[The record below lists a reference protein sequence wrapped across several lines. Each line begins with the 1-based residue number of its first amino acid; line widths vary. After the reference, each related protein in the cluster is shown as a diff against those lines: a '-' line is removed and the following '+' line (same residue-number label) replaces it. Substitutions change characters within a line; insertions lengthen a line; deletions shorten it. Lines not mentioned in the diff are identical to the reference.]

1 MTAVTLRQKI
11 HSYVDLADEK
21 KLKAFYV
28 LMKTEIDDSYLSLTT
43 SQKSTLESR
52 EMEIKSKKSNFISSV
67 ESKKRIKALLKNK
80 TSR

>member
-52 EMEIKSKKSNFISSV
+52 EMEIKAKKSNFISSV

>member
-80 TSR
+80 TTK

>member
-28 LMKTEIDDSYLSLTT
+28 LMKTEIDDSYLTLTT

-52 EMEIKSKKSNFISSV
+52 ETEIKSKKSNFISSV
-67 ESKKRIKALLKNK
+67 ESKKRIKALLKK
-80 TSR
+80 